1 MTLRTLLALLIGV
14 NLGCA
19 PESAGP
25 VEALPAGDIR
35 AIHITR
41 DGARVDSI
49 IRTGTLGLLTFGVE
63 VEARDGT
70 LRPLGVVRAAWG
82 STQPSIVDPRVNAN
96 GEMFVFRHQNGHAR
110 IVAEVGRFRDSVT
123 IAIMQVATTVQFKP
137 DTFVTLTPAARDVT
151 GDPTAYHTFR
161 FGAERLDSNEFPVGT
176 AARIDYAVVGDAP
189 FDLFS
194 DARGDTL
201 SIAGRVVGSGS
212 FVARVSGITDTLP
225 VQVADAYRV
234 LRLTTGP
241 DGMPRALPLSVTIPR
256 GTAIVFRNETR
267 FPEEL
272 VELNRWRV
280 GPIPPGGSEAQLFG
294 TPGVFDVRWA
304 GQFSTI
310 TVTP

>member
-1 MTLRTLLALLIGV
+1 MTLRTLLPLLIAV

-25 VEALPAGDIR
+25 VEPLPAGDIR

-41 DGARVDSI
+41 DGVRVDSI
-49 IRTGTLGLLTFGVE
+49 VRTGTLGLLTFGVE

-70 LRPLGVVRAAWG
+70 LRPHGSVRAAWG
-82 STQPSIVDPRVNAN
+82 STQPSIVDPRVYAN
-96 GEMFVFRHQNGHAR
+96 GEMFVFRHQNGRAR

-123 IAIMQVATTVQFKP
+123 VAIMQVATTVQFKP

-161 FGAERLDSNEFPVGT
+161 FGAERLDSNAFPVATFG
-176 AARIDYAVVGDAP
+176 RIDYEVVGDAP

-212 FVARVSGITDTLP
+212 LVARISGVTDTLP

-234 LRLTTGP
+234 LRLTTGS
-241 DGMPRALPLSVTIPR
+241 DRMPRPLASVTIPR
-256 GTAIVFRNETR
+256 GTAIIFRNETPL
-267 FPEEL
+267 PEVL

-294 TPGVFDVRWA
+294 TPGVFLVRWA
-304 GQFSTI
+304 GRFSTI